1 MSAVR
6 RGLLRQGVLLNPVES
21 LPKEEEEEEEEEDY
35 ADALRAHGCDEEFI
49 EQMLYADRLRALG
62 CGEDYIEQVLSALRA
77 RPGLRPPLLVVVGQ
91 ERS

>member
-6 RGLLRQGVLLNPVES
+6 RGLHRQGVLLNPVVTPDEFWYV
-21 LPKEEEEEEEEEDY
+21 EEEEDY

>member
-1 MSAVR
+1 MSEVR

-21 LPKEEEEEEEEEDY
+21 LPKEEEEDY

-91 ERS
+91 ETS